1 MKYRLLPLLACPACR
16 NPDLTLDAR
25 RTETRTITRGHFES
39 TEGVPPGVDLDR
51 RTEIEVLE
59 GALHCPD
66 CGATYLIR
74 EGIPRMLPPG
84 SEEGPATAH
93 RWSTFPG
100 GARAWEQA
108 FLDLLAPLQAPDFL
122 GKLVLDAGA
131 GYGRFA
137 TTAARYGAEVVA
149 LDSSGDA
156 VASAAHNCADQHR
169 VHVIQGDLLRPPLRE
184 ERFDLVMAF
193 GVLHHLDDPQAA
205 FTALGEL
212 LRSGGRLAMQVYGL
226 RQGATLAVSETL
238 RSITTGL
245 EPDELHK
252 VSRVISRGLRIF
264 SHTPYRFLNRV
275 PVAGSVVSHLPVHEH
290 HQWPYDV
297 VVADVYDRL
306 RIPVKRWFNREKV
319 EQMYL
324 AEGYTDVSVVRRVRN
339 NETFQAMGRR
349 R

>member
-1 MKYRLLPLLACPACR
+1 MKYRLLPHLACPSCR
-16 NPDLTLDAR
+16 NPDLTLDTR
-25 RTETRTITRGHFES
+25 RTETRTITRGHFEEA
-39 TEGVPPGVDLDR
+39 EGRPPGVDLDR
-51 RTEIEVLE
+51 RTEVEILE

-66 CGATYLIR
+66 CGAVYPIR
-74 EGIPRMLPPG
+74 DGIPRLLPPG

-93 RWSTFPG
+93 RWSAFPG
-100 GARAWEQA
+100 GARTWEGT
-108 FLDLLAPLQAPDFL
+108 FLELVAPLGPNDLL
-122 GKLVLDAGA
+122 GKLVLDAGC

-156 VASAAHNCADQHR
+156 VVSAAHNCADQHR
-169 VHVIQGDLLRPPLRE
+169 VHVVQGDVLRPPLRE
-184 ERFDLVMAF
+184 ERFDLVLAF
-193 GVLHHLDDPQAA
+193 GLLHHLDDPDAA
-205 FTALGEL
+205 FRALGEL
-212 LRSGGRLAMQVYGL
+212 LHSGGRMAMQVYGL

-238 RSITTGL
+238 RSVTTGL

-252 VSRVISRGLRIF
+252 LSRVISRGLRIF

-275 PVAGSVVSHLPVHEH
+275 PVAGGVVSHLPVHDH

-319 EQMYL
+319 EQMFA
-324 AEGYTDVSVVRRVRN
+324 AEGYADVHVARKVRN
-339 NETFQAMGRR
+339 NETFQAIGRR